1 MAQVVKRRYHGNAED
16 TGDVGSIPSSRR
28 SPGGGSGN
36 PLQYSGL
43 ESPMDRGAW
52 WATVDGV
59 TKSQTPPSTHASAPA
74 VLLVVD
80 CPTD

>member
-1 MAQVVKRRYHGNAED
+1 MAQAVKRRYHGNAED
-16 TGDVGSIPSSRR
+16 TDVGPIPSSRR

-36 PLQYSGL
+36 PLQYSIPG
-43 ESPMDRGAW
+43 SPMDRGAW

-59 TKSQTPPSTHASAPA
+59 AESQTPPSTRASAPA